1 MAAHQSKSIGH
12 HHSGAQTK
20 ISYAK
25 YDQNFCL
32 AEQLFSNHSCTFDLT
47 IARKHM
53 YRMLFFSFIFL
64 LMNISCS
71 SLKNKLPVYANQLL
85 GTWVDKNRKSPI
97 YETWEKSSNQLLLG
111 KSYTIKSGDTTYL
124 ETISLNKDQNGR
136 LLYIP
141 VTAGQ
146 NDEKP
151 VVFTS
156 THSSKDSM
164 VFENKLHDFPQRIT
178 YAFVNKD
185 SIYAEI
191 SGPIDGQLRKVG
203 FAYARVVI
211 PTN

>member
-1 MAAHQSKSIGH
+1 MKRIVVVAMIGFI
-12 HHSGAQTK
+12 G
-20 ISYAK
+20 IMG
-25 YDQNFCL
+25 CL
-32 AEQLFSNHSCTFDLT
+32 V
-47 IARKHM
+47 K
-53 YRMLFFSFIFL
+53 
-64 LMNISCS
+64 
-71 SLKNKLPVYANQLL
+71 KNNLPDSTEILL
-85 GTWVDKNRKSPI
+85 GTWIDKNRKSPI

-124 ETISLNKDQNGR
+124 ETISLSKDQNGR

-178 YAFVNKD
+178 YTFVNKD

-191 SGPIDGQLRKVG
+191 SGPIRGEMRRVG
-203 FAYARVVI
+203 FGYKRL
-211 PTN
+211 TNHHH

>member
-1 MAAHQSKSIGH
+1 MKNILVVS
-12 HHSGAQTK
+12 
-20 ISYAK
+20 
-25 YDQNFCL
+25 
-32 AEQLFSNHSCTFDLT
+32 T
-47 IARKHM
+47 IA
-53 YRMLFFSFIFL
+53 FFG
-64 LMNISCS
+64 LMSCFTQ
-71 SLKNKLPVYANQLL
+71 KNNLPNSTEILL
-85 GTWVDKNRKSPI
+85 GTWVDNSRKSPI

-124 ETISLNKDQNGR
+124 ETISLSKDQNGR

-164 VFENKLHDFPQRIT
+164 VFENKLHDFPQKIT

-191 SGPIDGQLRKVG
+191 SGPIRGEMRRVG
-203 FAYARVVI
+203 FGYKRVSDGASKGMR
-211 PTN
+211 